1 MRTQETKRLY
11 GILQDTRGKLAHLKT
26 TGFRRRKFYG
36 DDLSSVGDPFVRDF
50 SAILS
55 SKAYRRMGEKNQVA
69 SLPHTPHIRNR
80 QTHVAEVIAIAGRL
94 AEHLGLNT
102 FLAQSI
108 AAGHDIGHV
117 PFGHQGEDYLKQ
129 RLDKPFSHEVM
140 GVIVAEHIER
150 HGKGM
155 NCTFQTLDG
164 MMRHSGKN
172 VSDTMT
178 AEACV
183 VRFADKIAYLFA
195 DFNDFKRLRWK
206 CAKEIYDLMHWF
218 GNNQRSRTIKVCA
231 LLCKESVRS
240 GRVVFSESIA
250 AKKFDRLR
258 TLMYEEY
265 VKVVEQDVTRIL
277 DPVYDFL
284 ERSKLVPPWLGIAL
298 LTDRE
303 VCALTERPHMLNSRE
318 LMETGL
324 GEIILNTDGDLLNA
338 IDPTN
343 PDLDW

>member
-1 MRTQETKRLY
+1 MRTRERKRLY
-11 GILQDTRGKLAHLKT
+11 GILQDTRSKLAHLKT
-26 TGFRRRKFYG
+26 TEFRRRQIYS
-36 DDLSSVGDPFVRDF
+36 DDLSSIGDPFIRDL

-102 FLAQSI
+102 FLAQAI

-117 PFGHQGEDYLKQ
+117 PFGHQGEDYLRK
-129 RLDKPFSHEVM
+129 RLGKPFTHEVM
-140 GVIVAEHIER
+140 GVVVAQRIER
-150 HGKGM
+150 QGKGL

-178 AEACV
+178 QEAWI
-183 VRFADKIAYLFA
+183 VRYADKIAYLFA
-195 DFNDFKRLRWK
+195 DYNDFARLRWN
-206 CAKEIYDLMHWF
+206 CNPEIHDLMQWF
-218 GNNQRSRTIKVCA
+218 GKNQRSRTMKACV
-231 LLCKESVRS
+231 LLCEESVNS
-240 GRVVFSESIA
+240 GHVKFDQSVA
-250 AKKFDRLR
+250 AKRFDRLR
-258 TLMYEEY
+258 TLMYAEY
-265 VKVVEQDVTRIL
+265 VRVVEQDVGRIL

-303 VCALTERPHMLNSRE
+303 VCDLIEKPHMLNSRE

-324 GEIILNTDGDLLNA
+324 GEIIFATKQDIIYA
-338 IDPTN
+338 IDPIN
-343 PDLDW
+343 PDLNW